1 MKKHL
6 TVLCLILSFS
16 QIGLAQ
22 FLHKASKESHYR
34 LVYALNSL
42 QIKNITL
49 NGLGTVDSSY
59 FNNCVDTIALDES
72 FKKSGNYLIASLDH
86 DRLRLELLEN
96 RPFKLQVLNNQSD
109 FNVVLIGDNNRFL
122 NNAQVFLEGIKVKF
136 STEKGLYQ
144 LPKRHNKGLLQINFE
159 GESYYEIITTNYPS
173 YAQKLKN
180 RIVYSFPL
188 KYLTTPLVNWIKYH
202 NPPTFVRNIK
212 TMFREGFRDYFEE
225 KKEQKLERKYEE
237 WQQNAVV
244 FLNKPKYLPKDTVRF
259 KVVLMDKKGRYLD
272 KPFLDVK
279 IGGYSKKVITKL
291 KPYSKGLFE
300 GYFVLADSLKL
311 KLNQRQYL
319 RFMDEDVL
327 ASTSFQYADY
337 TLNAEL
343 FEIKIDENTY
353 YQSDTIQLALS
364 AFDENGIAISDAHYS
379 LKVQT

>member
-1 MKKHL
+1 MSYPIIFSDW
-6 TVLCLILSFS
+6 TGSIPSQSF
-16 QIGLAQ
+16 
-22 FLHKASKESHYR
+22 KESHYR

-42 QIKNITL
+42 QTKNITL
-49 NGLGTVDSSY
+49 NSLSIVDSSY

-109 FNVVLIGDNNRFL
+109 FNVVLIGDNNRFV
-122 NNAQVFLEGIKVKF
+122 NNAQVFLEGKKVKF

-144 LPKRHNKGLLQINFE
+144 LPKRHNKGLLQIDYE

-188 KYLTTPLVNWIKYH
+188 KYLTVPLVNWIKYH

-212 TMFREGFRDYFEE
+212 AMFREGFRDYFEE

-237 WQQNAVV
+237 WQQNSVV

-279 IGGYSKKVITKL
+279 IGGIQKRLLISLSPIAKACL
-291 KPYSKGLFE
+291 KDTLYWRIVS
-300 GYFVLADSLKL
+300 SL
-311 KLNQRQYL
+311 N
-319 RFMDEDVL
+319 
-327 ASTSFQYADY
+327 
-337 TLNAEL
+337 
-343 FEIKIDENTY
+343 
-353 YQSDTIQLALS
+353 
-364 AFDENGIAISDAHYS
+364 
-379 LKVQT
+379 